1 MKKILTLLLSG
12 LCLAACSTA
21 AQADPDAAADQSELR
36 TSNTNTDDTTSD
48 PDLEIE
54 ATQKDQNEKIE
65 KARAE
70 REARENRPVP
80 EPSVKPITSTETTTN
95 NITDK
100 TGSQTNT
107 GQAAT
112 ASSGTVVADGDWS
125 NLMAGSLSKEETAQM
140 AARIGNWAGGNE
152 DIASQQETFKKNFI
166 QPLTLG
172 QISYSGL
179 QPQAADNGFVMSA
192 SGLSSYFSSFGDG
205 SVNTY
210 TPSQSVNG
218 DTFNAGFVSADV
230 GTAESDSADL
240 SNAVMNGDTI
250 TADLHNYRQQTFL
263 NNDGATSSSAQ
274 DLYYKAT
281 FTKNASGKYV
291 LTRLTPVQNA

>member
-1 MKKILTLLLSG
+1 MRSMKKFLTLLLSG
-12 LCLAACSTA
+12 LFLAACSSA
-21 AQADPDAAADQSELR
+21 SQADPNAAADQSEIR
-36 TSNTNTDDTTSD
+36 TSNTNTDDTSD
-48 PDLEIE
+48 PDQTIE

-65 KARAE
+65 KAKAE

-80 EPSVKPITSTETTTN
+80 EPSVKPITNTETTTN
-95 NITDK
+95 NT
-100 TGSQTNT
+100 TTQTNS
-107 GQAAT
+107 GEAAT
-112 ASSGTVVADGDWS
+112 ASSGTAVADTDWS
-125 NLMAGSLSKEETAQM
+125 NLMAGGLSKEETAQM

-152 DIASQQETFKKNFI
+152 DVASQQETFKKNFI

-192 SGLSSYFSSFGDG
+192 SGLSNYFSSFGDG

-230 GTAESDSADL
+230 GTAESDSAEL

-263 NNDGATSSSAQ
+263 NSDGGTSSSAQ

-291 LTRLTPVQNA
+291 LTKLTPVQNA